1 MANIATVF
9 VRVDQQSGTVVTAE
23 DILDA
28 ATWRRG
34 TYNIP
39 FWHRRTGSLLDVQL
53 GTRWTGTR
61 VLDLVWE
68 SFGEQLDSAWVRHGE
83 DGSDDP
89 DVIEHRTHRTATE
102 DLGQPRWCRFGYDS
116 IRVRLL
122 PSTADRI
129 PDALTD
135 LKWQVHH
142 GWWQAPIAG
151 WRYGQNER
159 KSWFADETTASR
171 ETPSTPEIAYWGL
184 PSEEWL
190 DDWRSTTKLPSR
202 LIDALADAEPQL
214 SGVELTWKGRPVA
227 AAERIEHMAT
237 GRPTR
242 LVTEPEA
249 PWGWWSLDD
258 WDNCVDE
265 QFLTA
270 FGDGTNHR

>member
-1 MANIATVF
+1 MLGDKGLGYRSCPWLSM
-9 VRVDQQSGTVVTAE
+9 RVHSRY
-23 DILDA
+23 
-28 ATWRRG
+28 RR
-34 TYNIP
+34 
-39 FWHRRTGSLLDVQL
+39 R
-53 GTRWTGTR
+53 
-61 VLDLVWE
+61 
-68 SFGEQLDSAWVRHGE
+68 
-83 DGSDDP
+83 
-89 DVIEHRTHRTATE
+89 
-102 DLGQPRWCRFGYDS
+102 
-116 IRVRLL
+116 
-122 PSTADRI
+122 
-129 PDALTD
+129 LTD
-135 LKWQVHH
+135 HAVGGRAVEIRLQVSH

-159 KSWFADETTASR
+159 KSWFADDTTASR

-258 WDNCVDE
+258 WDNCADE

-270 FGDGTNHR
+270 FGDRTNHR